1 MSGRLLLD
9 PTPGHEDA
17 VEFIGWAG
25 LYIVRVHVCVGWVWS
40 PVKSS
45 QVQSGQVRSSQVKSG
60 QVKLG
65 GRLLLGLVRGEEE
78 RRSTRRSRS
87 RSRARTRTL
96 MYMVRASAPMR
107 R

>member
-45 QVQSGQVRSSQVKSG
+45 QVKSG

-65 GRLLLGLVRGEEE
+65 GLLPLGLVRGEEE
-78 RRSTRRSRS
+78 RSTR
-87 RSRARTRTL
+87 RSRARTRTV
-96 MYMVRASAPMR
+96 MYMVRAPAPMR